1 MPATLSSA
9 SHARKSTGLQIEDE
23 LLEIRAKNDTAVEDI
38 HAEVGSSSMTKK
50 LLVLNNRQASVFTR
64 ESIPKLFHAFELNGK
79 PKLVVKL
86 LHSEAGTMQYKW
98 FTERVGEDFEEGKF
112 DPQPLLS
119 GNVGGVAN
127 MWRENY
133 LPSSHGPSA
142 KQNELENAK
151 VKLVNFF
158 RDVLIPL
165 CAQTNAI
172 VLMPASD
179 WDMGAHAFSQA
190 VNLLRSKWGAK
201 LPFSTMGSGW
211 RWVFQRQSLVDGTV
225 SHQIRSKSESFR
237 RNDEMMDDFN
247 RAVSSPEP
255 SKWVS
260 QDLLAGV
267 DNYILFEGATV
278 DSHGNF
284 VNWNPGPAN
293 LLENMI
299 LENFSQSIPCF
310 TLRFTR
316 THENTNNQIC
326 VDIINSAVPVV
337 FLDLRERKEVRGR
350 SRAERLQEA
359 ASQIREFR
367 DELFQANQN
376 EVYDVCNIA
385 FMDSIFKEYEPA
397 IDKNPDPAS
406 FSLQSESL
414 YDAIERKN
422 RGKEMDSSEEE
433 KLADLRFVVDF
444 LKEEHMQNYWQ
455 VVRVCEKKGI
465 KPLWDSFESMRSS
478 ISEDARVEYGEQV
491 SQLLSS
497 PIFYGRNVSDVKGLR
512 KLIEDLVRIGRIP
525 EENSL
530 EGLKILREAW
540 DTVDICNYVSK
551 SYKVIAKLGYI
562 VILSLGLVIT
572 AITVLKNKV
581 DRCET
586 VASNC
591 LDEGRTK
598 TIIFFL
604 SLSASIIGA
613 ILAFYNPMHRWR
625 ILRNISS
632 RIISVIWMYRTR
644 VGVFAINNNK
654 SDAPEIALRD
664 RVLELRAELMESAD
678 ISETSFMRKY
688 PRKVYKHFQHKTEEG
703 RKGQDELR
711 VDNHHKPTS
720 PNQYIQVRVNLM
732 LDFYR
737 SRLPGYRQ
745 TLNICTLLTIL
756 SNSGAA
762 AVSTFGYPEY
772 GAILIAFSAAIVSWL
787 EFHGTRQKL
796 TRYNKS
802 LMKLNNITTWWH
814 SISTVDKASTESI
827 SMLIMQVETIIT
839 GENDAW
845 LSIPSQESAEEKK
858 KDGDEVERSVTGL
871 PSAHSLATAFESL
884 AACSGAVRVRS
895 QGPAFNHESRAWLC
909 RTLFPALIQL
919 DYSAL
924 FRVVPRAKHSRR

>member
-1 MPATLSSA
+1 MEEDQLPGSVNTMEPDPTAAPPARQPATIRSN
-9 SHARKSTGLQIEDE
+9 GLQIEDE
-23 LLEIRAKNDTAVEDI
+23 LLEIRAKTLYNLVEDI

-86 LHSEAGTMQYKW
+86 LHSEAGTMQYRW
-98 FTERVGEDFEEGKF
+98 FTERVGKDFEEGKF

-119 GNVGGVAN
+119 GNIGGVPD

-133 LPSSHGPSA
+133 LPGNHGPSV
-142 KQNELENAK
+142 QQSELENAK

-211 RWVFQRQSLVDGTV
+211 RWVFQRQSRVDGTV
-225 SHQIRSKSESFR
+225 SHQIRSKSESFG
-237 RNDEMMDDFN
+237 RNDDLMDDFN
-247 RAVSSPEP
+247 KAVSSPER

-278 DSHGNF
+278 DTNGKF

-326 VDIINSAVPVV
+326 VDIINSSVPVV
-337 FLDLRERKEVRGR
+337 FLDLRERKELRGN
-350 SRAERLQEA
+350 SRKERLKEA
-359 ASQIREFR
+359 FSQIREFR
-367 DELFQANQN
+367 EELFQANQN

-385 FMDSIFKEYEPA
+385 FMDSVLKEYEPA
-397 IDKNPDPAS
+397 ISKNPNAS
-406 FSLQSESL
+406 KSSSHPEKLWE
-414 YDAIERKN
+414 AIERKN
-422 RGKEMDSSEEE
+422 RGEKMDSSEEE
-433 KLADLRFVVDF
+433 KLADLRSVVDF

-465 KPLWDSFESMRSS
+465 KPLWESFDAMKAS

-497 PIFYGRNVSDVKGLR
+497 PIFYGRNVSDVKGLS

-540 DTVDICNYVSK
+540 DTVDICNHVAE
-551 SYKVIAKLGYI
+551 SYKIISKLGYI

-572 AITVLKNKV
+572 AITVMKNKV
-581 DRCET
+581 DRCEV
-586 VASNC
+586 VAFTC
-591 LDEGRTK
+591 LDDGRTK

-632 RIISVIWMYRTR
+632 RIVSVIWMYRTR
-644 VGVFAINNNK
+644 VGVFAMNNNK

-678 ISETSFMRKY
+678 IGETSFMRSY
-688 PRKVYKHFQHKTEEG
+688 PRKVYKHFQHKWDDDKTQ
-703 RKGQDELR
+703 QDAPL
-711 VDNHHKPTS
+711 VDNHHTPTS
-720 PNQYIQVRVNLM
+720 PNQYIEVRVNLM

-745 TLNICTLLTIL
+745 TLNACTWLTIL

-762 AVSTFGYPEY
+762 AVSTLGYPEY

-796 TRYNKS
+796 ARYNKS
-802 LMKLNNITTWWH
+802 LMKLNNIITWWH
-814 SISTVDKASTESI
+814 SISAVDKASTESI
-827 SMLIMQVETIIT
+827 SMLIMQVETIVT

-845 LSIPSQESAEEKK
+845 LSIPSQESAEDKK
-858 KDGDEVERSVTGL
+858 KKEEEERG
-871 PSAHSLATAFESL
+871 ALA
-884 AACSGAVRVRS
+884 
-895 QGPAFNHESRAWLC
+895 
-909 RTLFPALIQL
+909 
-919 DYSAL
+919 
-924 FRVVPRAKHSRR
+924 